1 MLTLESA
8 TVRFGGRA
16 ALDAVDLKVAE
27 HEIVCVL
34 GPSGSG
40 KSTLLRVVAGL
51 HPPDDGRVLLDGA
64 DQAGV
69 PVHRRGLGLMFQDH
83 QLFPHRDVGAN
94 VAFGLRIRG
103 VSRRDQE
110 RRVGELLDLV
120 GLPGAERRAVA
131 ALSGG
136 EQQRVALARALAPS
150 PKLLM
155 LDEPLGQ
162 LDRGLRERLV
172 VELRTLFGRLGTTVL
187 AVTHDQGEA
196 FALADRVV
204 VMRDGRIAQVGTP
217 LEVWQRPASAFVA
230 RFLGF
235 DNVVGATV
243 SGTVADTVW
252 GKVPVPG
259 ARRRGRAICWCALP
273 GSGSAPRT
281 RGCAVWSGRARSGA
295 ITSPCGWCRT
305 AVRSWRRSARCG
317 TRPRRVRRS
326 GPASTRPRPW
336 SCPPAPDP
344 PGPDRPPRASG
355 PGAAPTG
362 RGSGPS
368 AGGLPDAPECGAGRP
383 GEPLERPRGRPRGR
397 AADPEDSGKDRD
409 MTESAREGIDIT
421 RILDAPP
428 EKVFAAW
435 TTPEHFAAW
444 YGGDAEVPLDRVSM
458 DVRPG
463 GAWSLVIVVPG
474 TEMPF
479 HGVYREVVAP
489 EKLVFTLK
497 DASAPADIEGETV
510 TATFTE
516 RRGGTTEL
524 VFQQRGG
531 NLTAEQ
537 YAAAEDG
544 WEAFFDA
551 LVARLASF

>member
-8 TVRFGGRA
+8 TVRFGERA

-51 HPPDDGRVLLDGA
+51 HPPDGGRVLLDGA
-64 DQAGV
+64 DQSGV

-94 VAFGLRIRG
+94 VAFGLRMRG
-103 VSRRDQE
+103 VTRRDQE

-235 DNVVGATV
+235 DNVVSATV

-252 GKVPVPG
+252 GEVPVPG
-259 ARRRGRAICWCALP
+259 GSPQGACDLLVRPAGVRIGAADQGLRCVVGTRTFRGNHVAVRLVPDGGPELEAECAL
-273 GSGSAPRT
+273 R
-281 RGCAVWSGRARSGA
+281 
-295 ITSPCGWCRT
+295 
-305 AVRSWRRSARCG
+305 
-317 TRPRRVRRS
+317 
-326 GPASTRPRPW
+326 
-336 SCPPAPDP
+336 
-344 PGPDRPPRASG
+344 
-355 PGAAPTG
+355 
-362 RGSGPS
+362 
-368 AGGLPDAPECGAGRP
+368 DAPEEGATVGAGFD
-383 GEPLERPRGRPRGR
+383 
-397 AADPEDSGKDRD
+397 AA
-409 MTESAREGIDIT
+409 
-421 RILDAPP
+421 
-428 EKVFAAW
+428 
-435 TTPEHFAAW
+435 
-444 YGGDAEVPLDRVSM
+444 
-458 DVRPG
+458 
-463 GAWSLVIVVPG
+463 
-474 TEMPF
+474 
-479 HGVYREVVAP
+479 
-489 EKLVFTLK
+489 
-497 DASAPADIEGETV
+497 ETV
-510 TATFTE
+510 V
-516 RRGGTTEL
+516 L
-524 VFQQRGG
+524 P
-531 NLTAEQ
+531 
-537 YAAAEDG
+537 
-544 WEAFFDA
+544 
-551 LVARLASF
+551 ARP